1 MRYEPSLRLLGS
13 MDFNCLL
20 RPDAFGWMGKPML
33 IYLGNGRLM
42 NKTTNETVTLKAT
55 SDDEFWL
62 ELRAH
67 GWAPKPPVIELR
79 KDRVGFDS
87 PEHAARIA
95 KVQQAVESLMSK
107 NPFRKS

>member
-1 MRYEPSLRLLGS
+1 MRYEPPIALLGS
-13 MDFNCLL
+13 MDFNCLN
-20 RPDAFGWMGKPML
+20 RPDAFIWKGPPML
-33 IYLGNGRLM
+33 LYLGGGQLM

-62 ELRAH
+62 ELRVH
-67 GWAPKPPVIELR
+67 GWAPKPPIIELR

-87 PEHAARIA
+87 LEHAARIA